1 MKRSITVAFWVL
13 MGLLLVTAALAIAT
27 FKYGAV
33 CFWAA
38 MFAAL
43 GQTVLAFL
51 AWWGLRLARQQAA
64 LVDEAEAE
72 ANVKFT
78 PLAPMGAFHMSYSD
92 ETASSAVAAPAP
104 VAPEDITTLDTGFQ
118 RVIVGLCSLGFLV
131 LAGLIGLLVYHDF
144 ASVSPGHPIVISPVP
159 LDPGAVVAA
168 GTALLIYILLIPFSR
183 PRPETEGL
191 VDASNGIVILG
202 IPGAVVLLAA
212 VIAVWAKVDYASQAA
227 AIFIGAVLV
236 LQAFELGINSIRSH
250 GGIVELD
257 QAGVDLQQLP
267 LVPMLSSGWIVG
279 IKVLVSESIGMAS
292 SGTTVVAIFSRLI
305 PRIVIAGFLFV
316 VLLST
321 MHVVPTGEVGI
332 LEHLGVTTAADLAHP
347 LQPGLHILW
356 PWPIDKLQDEPT
368 DKVNLVVVG
377 SEERD
382 KNLLG
387 NNAFSFWSQHISIP
401 DQEFLTGDVNPDG
414 SPASQLLDG
423 FVAAWW
429 RVKNPGEFF
438 DNVSTSNIIEV
449 GGLTGAGSALH
460 LRRMDS
466 ALVHQVLLYAVTR
479 VFAQNTLKQIMESNV
494 GPVSQSIKQAMQQ
507 VLDQMKSGIVIL
519 SVEIKDIHPP
529 KGQTQNTAQGRLLG
543 PAAAFE
549 HVVAAREREQRY
561 VDEGQTEAYADVAQ
575 AQGYAKGQLLAADG
589 YAAKVVNIEQGRAK
603 ALTVQS
609 RAFAK
614 AAPAAMS
621 WAFYQALGKM
631 FGRINKVVLGPNV
644 TPPEIWQIG
653 HRQSGGMGVPPPSG
667 PPGGMGTPGGPGGP
681 NTPGSESGAPQ

>member
-1 MKRSITVAFWVL
+1 MGMLAITAV
-13 MGLLLVTAALAIAT
+13 LAIAT

-43 GQTVLAFL
+43 GQTVLAAL

-78 PLAPMGAFHMSYSD
+78 PLAPLGSFHMSYSD
-92 ETASSAVAAPAP
+92 ETAAATATAAPAA
-104 VAPEDITTLDTGFQ
+104 VEPEDITTLDTGFQ
-118 RVIVGLCSLGFLV
+118 RVIVGLTSLGFLV
-131 LAGLIGLLVYHDF
+131 LAGIIAFLVYRDF
-144 ASVSPGHPIVISPVP
+144 AAVSPGHPIVISPVP
-159 LDPGAVVAA
+159 VDPGAVVAA

-183 PRPETEGL
+183 PRPDTEGL
-191 VDASNGIVILG
+191 IDASNSIVILG

-212 VIAVWAKVDYASQAA
+212 VIAVWAKVEYASQTA
-227 AIFIGAVLV
+227 AIFIAAVLL
-236 LQAFELGINSIRSH
+236 LQAFELGLNSIRSH

-279 IKVLVSESIGMAS
+279 IRVLVAESIGMAS

-305 PRIVIAGFLFV
+305 PRVIIAALIFV
-316 VLLST
+316 VFLST
-321 MHVVPTGEVGI
+321 MHVVPTGDVGI
-332 LEHLGVTTAADLAHP
+332 LQHLGVTTKADLANP

-356 PWPIDKLQDEPT
+356 PWPIDKLQYEPT

-377 SEERD
+377 SEERN
-382 KNLLG
+382 KNAIG
-387 NNAFSFWSQHISIP
+387 PNAFSFWSQHISIP

-414 SPASQLLDG
+414 SPASQLMDG

-449 GGLTGAGSALH
+449 GGLTGSGTALH

-466 ALVHQVLLYAVTR
+466 ALIHQVLLYAVTR
-479 VFAQNTLKQIMESNV
+479 VFAQNTLKQIMETGV
-494 GPVSQSIKQAMQQ
+494 GPVSQQIKQVMQAT
-507 VLDQMKSGIVIL
+507 LDKMKSGVVIL

-529 KGQTQNTAQGRLLG
+529 AGPTQNTAQGKLLG
-543 PAAAFE
+543 PAEAFE
-549 HVVAAREREQRY
+549 NVVAQREVEEQL
-561 VDEGQTEAYADVAQ
+561 VDLAQTQAYADVSQ
-575 AQGYAKGQLLAADG
+575 AKGYAKSTLLSANG
-589 YAAKVVNIEQGRAK
+589 YATKVVNLEEGRAK

-609 RAFAK
+609 DAFAK
-614 AAPAAMS
+614 AGPAAMA
-621 WAFYQALGKM
+621 WEFYQALGKM
-631 FGRINKVVLGPNV
+631 FSRVNKVVLGPNV

-653 HRQSGGMGVPPPSG
+653 HQSGGQMFIPPPAGPSG
-667 PPGGMGTPGGPGGP
+667 GVGSGGGP
-681 NTPGSESGAPQ
+681 NGPGSASGAPAQ

>member
-1 MKRSITVAFWVL
+1 

-78 PLAPMGAFHMSYSD
+78 PVAPLGAFHMSYSD
-92 ETASSAVAAPAP
+92 ETGAAAATAAPAP

-118 RVIVGLCSLGFLV
+118 RVIVGLTSLGFLV
-131 LAGLIGLLVYHDF
+131 LAGIIAFLVYRDF
-144 ASVSPGHPIVISPVP
+144 AAVSPGHPIVISPVP
-159 LDPGAVVAA
+159 IDPGAVVAA
-168 GTALLIYILLIPFSR
+168 GTALLIYILLVPFSR
-183 PRPETEGL
+183 PRPDTEGL
-191 VDASNGIVILG
+191 VDASNSIVILG

-227 AIFIGAVLV
+227 AIFIGAVLI

-279 IKVLVSESIGMAS
+279 IKVLVAESIGMAS

-305 PRIVIAGFLFV
+305 PRILIAGFLFV

-321 MHVVPTGEVGI
+321 LHVVPTGDVGI
-332 LEHLGVTTAADLAHP
+332 REHLGVTTKADLMHP
-347 LQPGLHILW
+347 LQPGLHIMW
-356 PWPIDKLQDEPT
+356 PWPIDQLQYEPT
-368 DKVNLVVVG
+368 DKVNVVVVG
-377 SEERD
+377 SEERA
-382 KNLLG
+382 KNILG

-438 DNVSTSNIIEV
+438 NNVSTSNIIEV
-449 GGLTGAGSALH
+449 GGLTGAGSTLH
-460 LRRMDS
+460 LRRMDT
-466 ALVHQVLLYAVTR
+466 ALVHQVLLYAITR
-479 VFAQNTLKQIMESNV
+479 VFAENTLKGIMETQV
-494 GPVSQSIKQAMQQ
+494 GPVSERIKQDMQN

-529 KGQTQNTAQGRLLG
+529 KGQTQNTAQGRILG
-543 PAAAFE
+543 PAEAFE
-549 HVVAAREREQRY
+549 NVVASREVQQQLI
-561 VDEGQTEAYADVAQ
+561 DAADTEAYADVAQ
-575 AQGYAKGQLLAADG
+575 AEGYAKGKLLAADG
-589 YAAKVVNIEQGRAK
+589 YATKVVNIEQGRAK

-621 WAFYQALGKM
+621 WAFYQALNKM
-631 FGRINKVVLGPNV
+631 FGRVNKVVLGPNV

-653 HRQSGGMGVPPPSG
+653 HRESGSMMIPPPAG
-667 PPGGMGTPGGPGGP
+667 PPGGMGTPTGPGGP
-681 NTPGSESGAPQ
+681 NTPGSEAGAPQ

>member
-13 MGLLLVTAALAIAT
+13 MGLLAVTAVLAIAAL
-27 FKYGAV
+27 KYGAV

-43 GQTVLAFL
+43 GQTVLAAL

-78 PLAPMGAFHMSYSD
+78 PLAPLGAFHMSYSD
-92 ETASSAVAAPAP
+92 ETASAAAATAP
-104 VAPEDITTLDTGFQ
+104 VPVEPEDITTLDTGFQ
-118 RVIVGLCSLGFLV
+118 RVIVGLTAFGFLV
-131 LAGLIGLLVYHDF
+131 LAGIIGLLVYRNF
-144 ASVSPGHPIVISPVP
+144 AAISPGHPIVISPVP

-191 VDASNGIVILG
+191 VEASNSIVILG

-212 VIAVWAKVDYASQAA
+212 VFTVWAKVQYASQAA

-236 LQAFELGINSIRSH
+236 LQAFELGLNSLRSH

-279 IKVLVSESIGMAS
+279 IRVLVAESIGMAS
-292 SGTTVVAIFSRLI
+292 SGTTVVGIFSRLI
-305 PRIVIAGFLFV
+305 PRVLIAGFIFV

-321 MHVVPTGEVGI
+321 LHVVPTGDVGI
-332 LEHLGVTTAADLAHP
+332 REHLGVTTQHDLEHP
-347 LQPGLHILW
+347 LHAGLHILW
-356 PWPIDKLQDEPT
+356 PWPIDKLQYEPT

-377 SEERD
+377 SEERS
-382 KNLLG
+382 KTLLG
-387 NNAFSFWSQHISIP
+387 PNAFSFWSQHPSIP

-414 SPASQLLDG
+414 TPASQMLDG

-438 DNVSTSNIIEV
+438 HNISTSDIIEV
-449 GGLTGAGSALH
+449 GGLTGAGSSLH
-460 LRRMDS
+460 LRRMDT
-466 ALVHQVLLYAVTR
+466 ALIHQVLLYAVTR
-479 VFAQNTLKQIMESNV
+479 VLSQHTLKQIMEWDV
-494 GPVSQSIKQAMQQ
+494 GPVSESIKKVMQDT
-507 VLDQMKSGIVIL
+507 LNKMKSGIVIL

-529 KGQTQNTAQGRLLG
+529 RGQTQMTAQGKLLG
-543 PAAAFE
+543 PAEAFE
-549 HVVAAREREQRY
+549 NVVAQREVEETLI
-561 VDEGQTEAYADVAQ
+561 DNAQTEAYADVSQ
-575 AQGYAKGQLLAADG
+575 AKGYAKSRLLAADG
-589 YAAKVVNIEQGRAK
+589 YATKVVNLEEGRAK
-603 ALTVQS
+603 ALTDQS
-609 RAFAK
+609 DAFAK
-614 AAPAAMS
+614 TRPAAMA
-621 WAFYQALGKM
+621 WEFYQALGKM
-631 FGRINKVVLGPNV
+631 FGRVNKVVLGPDV

-653 HRQSGGMGVPPPSG
+653 HREGSLMVPPPPSG
-667 PPGGMGTPGGPGGP
+667 PPGGLGSSPTMGGPGA
-681 NTPGSESGAPQ
+681 GSSGASAP

>member
-13 MGLLLVTAALAIAT
+13 MGLLVVTAALAIAT

-38 MFAAL
+38 MLAAL

-72 ANVKFT
+72 AKVRFT
-78 PLAPMGAFHMSYSD
+78 PLAPLGAFHMSYSD
-92 ETASSAVAAPAP
+92 ETASAATTAPAP
-104 VAPEDITTLDTGFQ
+104 IAPEDITTLDTGFQ
-118 RVIVGLCSLGFLV
+118 RVIVGLTSLGFLV
-131 LAGLIGLLVYHDF
+131 LAAIIAFLVYRDF
-144 ASVSPGHPIVISPVP
+144 AAVSPGHPIVISPVP
-159 LDPGAVVAA
+159 IDPGAVVAA

-183 PRPETEGL
+183 PRPDTEGL
-191 VDASNGIVILG
+191 VDASNSIVILG
-202 IPGAVVLLAA
+202 IPSAVVLLAA
-212 VIAVWAKVDYASQAA
+212 VIAVWAKVEYASQAA
-227 AIFIGAVLV
+227 AIFIGAVLI

-250 GGIVELD
+250 GGIVELE

-279 IKVLVSESIGMAS
+279 IKVLVAESIGMAS

-316 VLLST
+316 VVLST
-321 MHVVPTGEVGI
+321 AHVVPTGEVGI
-332 LEHLGVTTAADLAHP
+332 LEHLGVTTQANLANP
-347 LQPGLHILW
+347 LQPGLHFLW
-356 PWPIDKLQDEPT
+356 PWPIDKLQYEPT

-382 KNLLG
+382 KNVLG

-429 RVKNPGEFF
+429 RVKDPGQFF
-438 DNVSTSNIIEV
+438 HNVSTSNIIEV
-449 GGLTGAGSALH
+449 GGLTGAGSALQ

-466 ALVHQVLLYAVTR
+466 ALVHQVLLYAITR
-479 VFAQNTLKQIMESNV
+479 VFAQNTLKGIMETAV
-494 GPVSQSIKQAMQQ
+494 GPVSENIKRDMQD
-507 VLDQMKSGIVIL
+507 VLDRMKTGIVIL

-529 KGQTQNTAQGRLLG
+529 RGQTQNTAQGRILG
-543 PAAAFE
+543 PAEAFE
-549 HVVAAREREQRY
+549 NVVAQREVQQQL
-561 VDEGQTEAYADVAQ
+561 VDAAQTEAYADVAQ
-575 AQGYAKGQLLAADG
+575 AQGYAKGKLLAADG
-589 YAAKVVNIEQGRAK
+589 YANKVVTIEEGRAK

-609 RAFAK
+609 EAFSK

-631 FGRINKVVLGPNV
+631 FGKVNKVVLGPSV

-653 HRQSGGMGVPPPSG
+653 HREGSLMVPPPSG
-667 PPGGMGTPGGPGGP
+667 PPGGLGSVNGPGGP
-681 NTPGSESGAPQ
+681 NTPGSASGAPQ